1 MENLTL
7 FPPENGLNS
16 EPNEN
21 EQEEQNSLKA
31 VGTLL
36 QDALIRLETKHS
48 DRFSVLKERFKEC
61 PGACEDG
68 MMYATDSEGK
78 RFRMSCFLA
87 HGKCP
92 YALRQKALLK
102 KTLFDAICSNACSI
116 PKIHRKALES
126 PLSSLASRAACEW
139 NWRTKPILLLLGERG
154 VGKSFAAALAYV
166 RWCRDGISADTWM
179 YPNTFVRIAEQC
191 ARELKWIHIYKLT
204 YDREMVDTA
213 EKSVFLVLDDVASEE
228 ATPQSKARMNYII
241 SERYD
246 AQAPTVLTGNL
257 SVQAFA
263 ERYGDR
269 IYDRISQ
276 SGMVV
281 DCTGDSFR
289 RRAADDG
296 QA

>member
-1 MENLTL
+1 M
-7 FPPENGLNS
+7 
-16 EPNEN
+16 
-21 EQEEQNSLKA
+21 
-31 VGTLL
+31 
-36 QDALIRLETKHS
+36 
-48 DRFSVLKERFKEC
+48 
-61 PGACEDG
+61 
-68 MMYATDSEGK
+68 
-78 RFRMSCFLA
+78 
-87 HGKCP
+87 
-92 YALRQKALLK
+92 RQKAILK
-102 KTLFDAICSNACSI
+102 KTLFDAICSSTYSI
-116 PKIHRKALES
+116 PKIHRKGLDN
-126 PLSSLASRAACEW
+126 PLPSLASRAVNQW
-139 NWRTKPILLLLGERG
+139 NWRTKPILLFLGERG

-269 IYDRISQ
+269 IYDRIAQ
-276 SGMVV
+276 SGMIV

-289 RRAADDG
+289 AKGAVK
-296 QA
+296 